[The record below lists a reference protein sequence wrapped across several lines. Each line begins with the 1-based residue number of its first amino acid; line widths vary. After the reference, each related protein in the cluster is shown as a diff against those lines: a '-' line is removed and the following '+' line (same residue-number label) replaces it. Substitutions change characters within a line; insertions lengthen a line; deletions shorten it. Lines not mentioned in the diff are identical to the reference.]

1 MKNFRNQ
8 LALVTGGSSGIGL
21 ALSKRLAQ
29 LGSSVWIAA
38 RRLDVL
44 EAALVEIEKCRI
56 EPSQRF
62 GIIQLDVSDEVQVKE
77 KLGQFLS
84 TVGTPDLLVN
94 NAGLSRPGEILGQ
107 ESEIF
112 RHMLNVNYLGTLYV
126 IQAVVPAMVA
136 RRSGYIV
143 NVASG
148 AAFIPVYGYG
158 AYGASKFALR
168 GFSDV
173 LRSELKNANIGVS
186 VVMPADVDTP
196 QHSEELPYLP
206 PLTQQLV
213 GDNEVLMKPEAVAEE
228 IIRGIRK
235 NDYLIL
241 PGFFMKLYYFLYN
254 FGTLGYWIMDLLLA
268 DAQRKLNCK

>member
-29 LGSSVWIAA
+29 LGASVWVVA
-38 RRLDVL
+38 RRRDVL
-44 EAALVEIEKCRI
+44 EAALVEIEKYRI
-56 EPSQRF
+56 DPSQRF
-62 GIIQLDVSDEVQVKE
+62 GIIQLDISDEAQVKE

-112 RHMLNVNYLGTLYV
+112 RQMINVNYLGTLYV
-126 IQAVVPAMVA
+126 VQTVVPAMVA
-136 RRSGYIV
+136 RRSGHIV

-158 AYGASKFALR
+158 AYGASKFAVR

-173 LRSELKNANIGVS
+173 LRSELKNAHIQVS

-196 QHSEELPYLP
+196 QHSEELQYLP
-206 PLTQQLV
+206 PLTHQLV

-268 DAQRKLNCK
+268 DAQRKLNRK

>member
-1 MKNFRNQ
+1 MKDFRNQ

-29 LGSSVWIAA
+29 LGSSVWIVA

-44 EAALVEIEKCRI
+44 EAALIEIEKCRI
-56 EPSQRF
+56 EASQRF
-62 GIIQLDVSDEVQVKE
+62 GIIPLDVSDEMQVKE

-94 NAGLSRPGEILGQ
+94 NAGLSRPGEILAQ

-126 IQAVVPAMVA
+126 VQTVVPAMVA

-173 LRSELKNANIGVS
+173 LRSELKNANIRVS
-186 VVMPADVDTP
+186 VVLPADVDTP
-196 QHSEELPYLP
+196 QYAGEKPYLP

-213 GDNEVLMKPEAVAEE
+213 GDNEVLMQPEAVAEE

-254 FGTLGYWIMDLLLA
+254 FGTLGYWIMDILLA
-268 DAQRKLNCK
+268 DAQRKLNRK